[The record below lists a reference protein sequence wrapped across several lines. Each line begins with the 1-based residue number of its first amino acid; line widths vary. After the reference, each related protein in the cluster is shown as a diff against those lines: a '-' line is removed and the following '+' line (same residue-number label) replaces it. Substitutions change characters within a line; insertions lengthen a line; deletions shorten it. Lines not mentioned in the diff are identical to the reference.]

1 MANDGRGSLSSK
13 GRVKT
18 LATAVVAL
26 LVLLVG
32 FWASFEKVGT
42 PMDEGM
48 LLVYPEL
55 VSHGQIPY
63 RDFETFYGPA
73 NPYFLAGAFQLFGT
87 HIFTER
93 GVGLLYRVI
102 VMLAI
107 FGIARRW
114 GTVVSTGGMLIAGAL
129 LICTDLIASA
139 WIAGVGCVL
148 ASLWVI
154 SSSHFRARCFFAGSL
169 GGLALLF
176 RPDLGP
182 ALVLSALPFL
192 WCAGWR
198 ERGHYFVGL
207 ALSLLP
213 LAIVTLLA
221 GIGNVWDNLFFYPV
235 IVSNPGRR
243 LPLFFAAPFVL
254 RLLVLHLI
262 TGLVIVASAVLEL
275 RRNHGSVR
283 GLLLFSMGILALC
296 LTPQAI
302 QRLDVGHFLYAAI
315 ASLPLLPVAVAS
327 LFPEKKTTARKNVTA
342 TAVVLGA
349 IVLIGLTAPDVTTR
363 VHNGYTLGL
372 SRSIQT
378 AIFVERNGRA
388 FPFGSLEEA
397 RDATRLFK
405 KLQAVSKP
413 GERLFV
419 GPGDLRRTNY
429 CDTFIYHLFPE
440 LHPASYFLEMN
451 PFSANRPHTR
461 LAADVSS
468 ADWLV
473 LDQEMDNWR
482 EPNRSTEF
490 GDDAPNRVVLAEFTP
505 IAQYGSYILF
515 QRQAAPEKAR

>member
-1 MANDGRGSLSSK
+1 MANDGLGSLSSK
-13 GRVKT
+13 RHVTT

-32 FWASFEKVGT
+32 FWSSFEKAGT

-48 LLVYPEL
+48 LLIYPEL

-93 GVGLLYRVI
+93 GVGLLYRVV
-102 VMLAI
+102 VMVAI

-114 GTVVSTGGMLIAGAL
+114 GTVVGTGAMLIAGAL

-139 WIAGVGCVL
+139 WIAGVGCLLV
-148 ASLWVI
+148 SLWVI
-154 SSSHFRARCFFAGSL
+154 SSRHLRARFFLAGAL

-182 ALVLSALPFL
+182 AFLLSALPFL
-192 WCAGWR
+192 WYAVWR
-198 ERGHYFVGL
+198 ERTHYFVGL
-207 ALSLLP
+207 AVSLLP

-235 IVSNPGRR
+235 ILSNPGRR
-243 LPLFFAAPFVL
+243 LPLFSAAPFVL

-262 TGLVIVASAVLEL
+262 AGLVIVASAVLEL
-275 RRNHGSVR
+275 RRNHGAVR
-283 GLLLFSMGILALC
+283 GLLLFSMGIVALS
-296 LTPQAI
+296 LTPQAM

-315 ASLPLLPVAVAS
+315 ASLSLLPVALAS
-327 LFPEKKTTARKNVTA
+327 LLLEKKTTAYKNLMA
-342 TAVVLGA
+342 SAVVLGP
-349 IVLIGLTAPDVTTR
+349 IVLIGITAPEVTTR

-372 SRSIQT
+372 SGSTFT
-378 AIFVERNGRA
+378 AIFVEQNGRT
-388 FPFGSLEEA
+388 FPFGSAEEA
-397 RDATRLFK
+397 RDAARLFQ
-405 KLQAVSKP
+405 KLQVVSKP

-451 PFSANRPHTR
+451 PFSANRPHSR
-461 LAADVSS
+461 LAGDVSS

-482 EPNRSTEF
+482 EPNRSMEF
-490 GDDAPNRVVLAEFTP
+490 GDDAPNRVVQTQFTP
-505 IAQYGSYILF
+505 MAQYGTYVLF
-515 QRQAAPEKAR
+515 RRRVAPEKAP

>member
-13 GRVKT
+13 GRVKI
-18 LATAVVAL
+18 LAAAVVAL
-26 LVLLVG
+26 LILLVG
-32 FWASFEKVGT
+32 FWSSFEKFGT

-55 VSHGQIPY
+55 VARGQIPY

-87 HIFTER
+87 NIFTER
-93 GVGLLYRVI
+93 GVGLFYRVI
-102 VMLAI
+102 VMVAI

-114 GTVVSTGGMLIAGAL
+114 GTVISTGAMLIAGAF
-129 LICTDLIASA
+129 LICTDLVASA
-139 WIAGVGCVL
+139 WIAGVSCVL

-154 SSSHFRARCFFAGSL
+154 SSSHFRARYFLAGSL

-192 WCAGWR
+192 WCAVWR
-198 ERGHYFVGL
+198 ERGHYFVGI
-207 ALSLLP
+207 ALSLLA

-243 LPLFFAAPFVL
+243 LPLSFAAPFVL

-283 GLLLFSMGILALC
+283 GLLLLSMGIVALS
-296 LTPQAI
+296 LTPQAM
-302 QRLDVGHFLYAAI
+302 QRLDVGHFLYASI
-315 ASLPLLPVAVAS
+315 ASLPLLPVALAS
-327 LFPEKKTTARKNVTA
+327 LFPEKKTAARKNLMA
-342 TAVVLGA
+342 TAIVLGA
-349 IVLIGLTAPDVTTR
+349 IVLIGFTAPDVITR
-363 VHNGYTLGL
+363 VHNGYTLSL
-372 SRSIQT
+372 SSTQT
-378 AIFVERNGRA
+378 AIFVGQNGRA
-388 FPFGSLEEA
+388 FPLGSLEEA
-397 RDATRLFK
+397 RNATRLFK
-405 KLQAVSKP
+405 KLQAVSSP

-419 GPGDLRRTNY
+419 GPADLRRTNY
-429 CDTFIYHLFPE
+429 SDTFIYHLFPQ
-440 LHPASYFLEMN
+440 LRPASYFLEMN

-473 LDQEMDNWR
+473 LDREMDNWQ
-482 EPNRSTEF
+482 EPNRSMEF

-505 IAQYGSYILF
+505 IAQYGSYVLF

>member
-1 MANDGRGSLSSK
+1 MANDGRRSLSSK
-13 GRVKT
+13 GHFKK
-18 LATAVVAL
+18 LAAAVVAL
-26 LVLLVG
+26 LILLVG
-32 FWASFEKVGT
+32 FWASFEKAGT
-42 PMDEGM
+42 AMDEGM
-48 LLVYPEL
+48 LLIYPEL

-102 VMLAI
+102 VMVAI
-107 FGIARRW
+107 FGIVRRW
-114 GTVVSTGGMLIAGAL
+114 GTVFGTGGMLIAGAL
-129 LICTDLIASA
+129 LICTDLPASA

-148 ASLWVI
+148 VSLWVV
-154 SSSHFRARCFFAGSL
+154 SSSHFRGRYFLAGSL
-169 GGLALLF
+169 AGLALLF

-182 ALVLSALPFL
+182 AVVLSALPFL
-192 WCAGWR
+192 WWAVWR
-198 ERGHYFVGL
+198 ERGHYFVGV
-207 ALSLLP
+207 AISLLP

-221 GIGNVWDNLFFYPV
+221 GVGNVWDNLFFYPV

-262 TGLVIVASAVLEL
+262 TGLVIVARAVFEL
-275 RRNHGSVR
+275 RTNHGSVR
-283 GLLLFSMGILALC
+283 GRLLLSMGILALC
-296 LTPQAI
+296 LTPQAM
-302 QRLDVGHFLYAAI
+302 QRLDVGHLLYAAM

-327 LFPEKKTTARKNVTA
+327 LFPEKKTTARKNVMA
-342 TAVVLGA
+342 TA
-349 IVLIGLTAPDVTTR
+349 IVLATILLIGITAPDVTTR
-363 VHNGYTLGL
+363 VYNGYTLGL

-419 GPGDLRRTNY
+419 GPADLRRTNY
-429 CDTFIYHLFPE
+429 CDTFIHHLFPE
-440 LHPASYFLEMN
+440 LRPASYFLEMN

-461 LAADVSS
+461 LAADVSR

-482 EPNRSTEF
+482 EPNRSMEF
-490 GDDAPNRVVLAEFTP
+490 GDDAPNRVVLTEFRP

-515 QRQAAPEKAR
+515 QRQAPR

>member
-1 MANDGRGSLSSK
+1 MANDDRGSLRSA
-13 GRVKT
+13 GCVKT

-32 FWASFEKVGT
+32 FWPSFEKTGP

-55 VSHGQIPY
+55 VSRGQIPY

-73 NPYFLAGAFQLFGT
+73 NPYFLAAAFQLFGT

-93 GVGLLYRVI
+93 GVGLLYRLV
-102 VMLAI
+102 VMTGI

-114 GTVVSTGGMLIAGAL
+114 GTVAGAGCMLIAGAL
-129 LICTDLIASA
+129 LICTDLVASA

-154 SSSHFRARCFFAGSL
+154 SSRHFKARCFLAGSL
-169 GGLALLF
+169 AGLALLF

-192 WCAGWR
+192 WRAAWR

-207 ALSLLP
+207 AVALLP

-243 LPLFFAAPFVL
+243 LPLSSAAPFVL
-254 RLLVLHLI
+254 RLLFLHLI
-262 TGLVIVASAVLEL
+262 TCLVIGASAVLEL
-275 RRNHGSVR
+275 RRNHGSAR
-283 GLLLFSMGILALC
+283 GLLLFSVGTLALS
-296 LTPQAI
+296 LTPQAL
-302 QRLDVGHFLYAAI
+302 QRLDVGHFLCAAI
-315 ASLPLLPVAVAS
+315 ASLPLLPVALAS
-327 LFPEKKTTARKNVTA
+327 LFPEMKSTVPKNVMA
-342 TAVVLGA
+342 AALVLGTM
-349 IVLIGLTAPDVTTR
+349 VLVGITAPDVTTR
-363 VHNGYTLGL
+363 VHNGYAFGL
-372 SRSIQT
+372 SSAQT
-378 AIFVERNGRA
+378 AIFVEQNGRA
-388 FPFGSLEEA
+388 FPFASSEEA
-397 RDATRLFK
+397 RDAARLFQ
-405 KLQAVSKP
+405 KLQVVSKP

-468 ADWLV
+468 ANWLV

-482 EPNRSTEF
+482 EPNRSMEF
-490 GDDAPNRVVLAEFTP
+490 GDEAPNGVVQSEFTP
-505 IAQYGSYILF
+505 IAQYGSYVLF

>member
-1 MANDGRGSLSSK
+1 MANDGPGSLSSK

-18 LATAVVAL
+18 VAAAVVAL
-26 LVLLVG
+26 LILLVG
-32 FWASFEKVGT
+32 FSPSFEKVAT

-93 GVGLLYRVI
+93 AVGLLYRVV
-102 VMLAI
+102 VMVAI

-114 GTVVSTGGMLIAGAL
+114 GTVVGTGGMLIAGGL
-129 LICTDLIASA
+129 LICTDLPASA
-139 WIAGVGCVL
+139 WIAGVGCML
-148 ASLWVI
+148 ASLCVI
-154 SSSHFRARCFFAGSL
+154 SSSHFRARYFLAGSV

-192 WCAGWR
+192 WCAVWR
-198 ERGHYFVGL
+198 ERGDYFVGIGV
-207 ALSLLP
+207 SLLP
-213 LAIVTLLA
+213 LAVVTLLA

-243 LPLFFAAPFVL
+243 LPLFFAAPFVM

-262 TGLVIVASAVLEL
+262 TGLAIVSGAVLEL
-275 RRNHGSVR
+275 RRDHGSVR
-283 GLLLFSMGILALC
+283 GLLLFSMGILALS
-296 LTPQAI
+296 LTPQAM
-302 QRLDVGHFLYAAI
+302 QRLDVGHFLCAAM
-315 ASLPLLPVAVAS
+315 ASLPLLPVALTSV
-327 LFPEKKTTARKNVTA
+327 FPEKKTTGRKNVMA
-342 TAVVLGA
+342 TAAVLGA
-349 IVLIGLTAPDVTTR
+349 IVLIGLTAPDIITR
-363 VHNGYTLGL
+363 LHNGFTFAL
-372 SRSIQT
+372 SSTQT
-378 AIFVERNGRA
+378 AIFVEQNGRA
-388 FPFGSLEEA
+388 FPFASAAEA
-397 RDATRLFK
+397 RDAARLFK

-451 PFSANRPHTR
+451 PFSANRPHSR

-482 EPNRSTEF
+482 EPNRSMEF
-490 GDDAPNRVVLAEFTP
+490 GDDAPNRVVLTEFTP
-505 IAQYGSYILF
+505 IAQYGTYVLF
-515 QRQAAPEKAR
+515 QRRAAPEKAL